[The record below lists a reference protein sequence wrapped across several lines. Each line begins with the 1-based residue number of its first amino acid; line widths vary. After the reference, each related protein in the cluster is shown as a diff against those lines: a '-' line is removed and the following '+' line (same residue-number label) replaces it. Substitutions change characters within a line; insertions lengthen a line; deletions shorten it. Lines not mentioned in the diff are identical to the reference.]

1 MTNVERLPRNWF
13 RNFRAAAA
21 ASEGARN
28 ALMMA
33 HPGYDMI
40 YTHFLGDALPG
51 EWAAAKTNGTSA
63 AVTVAS
69 SQLTCTTGTDDNGY
83 AGNAYGLF
91 WTSTRGFY
99 MESAQAISSVADAK
113 FEVGFT
119 DATADAGAVNNKAT
133 PTATADDF
141 CVICLDTDD
150 DAGVDVISGVNTT
163 ISKNA
168 NAAMTVVGGTNFRT
182 EFRTQ
187 DGFIDLWFNGARPTL
202 ASAPLITTGD
212 LITPWWFAQARAAGA
227 SKVLTVEYAVFG
239 GPSGLSVA

>member
-1 MTNVERLPRNWF
+1 MSNIERLPRNWF
-13 RNFRAAAA
+13 RSFRSAHA
-21 ASEGARN
+21 ASEAAQN
-28 ALMMA
+28 AMMMA

-51 EWAAAKTNGTSA
+51 EWASAKTNGTSA

-91 WTSTRGFY
+91 WTSTKGFY
-99 MESAQAISSVADAK
+99 MESAQAITSVADVK
-113 FEVGFT
+113 FEVGIT

-150 DAGVDVISGVNTT
+150 DAGVDVISGLNTVIT
-163 ISKNA
+163 KNG
-168 NAAMTVVGGTNFRT
+168 NAIFTVTGGTNFRT

-187 DGFIDLWFNGARPTL
+187 DGFVAVYFNNAIAAVTTAPT
-202 ASAPLITTGD
+202 ITTGD
-212 LITPWWFAQARAAGA
+212 AITPWWFAQARATD

-239 GPSGLSVA
+239 GPSGLAVA